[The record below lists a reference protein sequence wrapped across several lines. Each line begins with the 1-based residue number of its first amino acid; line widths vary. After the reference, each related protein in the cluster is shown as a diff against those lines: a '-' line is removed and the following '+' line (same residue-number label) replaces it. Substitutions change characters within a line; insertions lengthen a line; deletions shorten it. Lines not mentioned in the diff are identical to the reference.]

1 MDGSVTDSSGNEA
14 APNGPEAGPGHDQAT
29 RTRPLLRGAIFVL
42 VLAAIAIAAVTYW
55 RSRAWESTDNAQIDG
70 FVFPVSSRVS
80 GHVIRVMVDDNQ
92 FDEAGT
98 VLVQLDPKDHEVAVA
113 IAEGKLA
120 NDEASAAALMT
131 GVPIT
136 STDTASRISTAQA
149 DIERANAAFAA
160 AERQFEAGQAALR
173 EAEAND
179 LKAQD
184 DVARYKP
191 LAVKDE
197 ITFIN

>member
-1 MDGSVTDSSGNEA
+1 MDQRQVRPPSAQRA
-14 APNGPEAGPGHDQAT
+14 ADRSQ
-29 RTRPLLRGAIFVL
+29 RRIFVL

-92 FDEAGT
+92 FVEAGT
-98 VLVQLDPKDHEVAVA
+98 VLVQLDPKDYEVAVA

-136 STDTASRISTAQA
+136 STDTASRILDGAGRHRACQRRLRRRRAPVRGRPGLTA
-149 DIERANAAFAA
+149 RG
-160 AERQFEAGQAALR
+160 RGQR
-173 EAEAND
+173 P
-179 LKAQD
+179 QG
-184 DVARYKP
+184 
-191 LAVKDE
+191 
-197 ITFIN
+197 TG